1 MLMYLPEEPAFQ
13 VLTRLM
19 GPGGPDLRNL
29 YLPGLEGLKQL
40 LRCYEWLMERLMP
53 SVKEHLEVGFFD
65 SLAENQNNLFEW
77 NVKSLCL
84 AADSKESIFVQYVQL
99 TAGEHTNVWQHPVHR
114 SHSVNF
120 PRAAYTREGLC
131 SSLSSV

>member
-1 MLMYLPEEPAFQ
+1 MYLPEEPAFQ

-65 SLAENQNNLFEW
+65 TLAENQNNLFEW
-77 NVKSLCL
+77 NVKSLC
-84 AADSKESIFVQYVQL
+84 F
-99 TAGEHTNVWQHPVHR
+99 GCR
-114 SHSVNF
+114 F
-120 PRAAYTREGLC
+120 
-131 SSLSSV
+131 

>member
-1 MLMYLPEEPAFQ
+1 MVCQVSYCQGMAFVAGVVLMYLPEEPAFQ

-53 SVKEHLEVGFFD
+53 QVKEHLEVGV
-65 SLAENQNNLFEW
+65 SPMPLAPALSQNLLERWKGLTNLP
-77 NVKSLCL
+77 C
-84 AADSKESIFVQYVQL
+84 I
-99 TAGEHTNVWQHPVHR
+99 
-114 SHSVNF
+114 
-120 PRAAYTREGLC
+120 
-131 SSLSSV
+131 